1 MKMMISTTIFNE
13 FKLHAY
19 VDMRLKKKC
28 SEFFFL
34 FFLYLMLYT
43 CYK

>member
-28 SEFFFL
+28 SEFF
-34 FFLYLMLYT
+34 LYLMLYT